1 MSTLTEIARLLLG
14 ARRVLALSHIAPD
27 GDAIGSLL
35 GFGWVLAAAWR
46 NAGDDAGRVFVPVCA
61 DPVPAQFQWLP
72 GSDRIMVA
80 PPPGPWDVVVGL
92 DASDA
97 PRLGAVF
104 RPADYGPAPVVILD
118 HHVTNLQFGAFNY
131 VDTSAVATAQIVVDL
146 ADAFPAPIG
155 PEAATCLLTGLVTD
169 TLGFRTANVTPAVL
183 AIAMRLMEAGA
194 SLSEV
199 TGRTLNYRPF
209 SLLRLWGLALA
220 DVQLERGVAWAVIT
234 REMRQKV
241 GAPANG
247 DGGLVSQLIN
257 APEAAIAVVFTETAD
272 GQVEIGFRAKAGY
285 DVSQVALSLGG
296 GGHPQA
302 AGCTIAGPLE
312 DAQRR
317 VLPLLFRLT
326 SKPEFI
332 PA

>member
-1 MSTLTEIARLLLG
+1 MSTLTEIAGLLRR
-14 ARRVLALSHIAPD
+14 ARRVLALSHVAPD

-35 GFGWVLAAAWR
+35 GFGWVLVAAWR
-46 NAGDDAGRVFVPVCA
+46 HAGEDVGRVFVPACA
-61 DPVPAQFQWLP
+61 DPVPVQLRWLP
-72 GSDRIMVA
+72 GSERITTA
-80 PPPGPWDVVVGL
+80 APPGPWDVVVGL

-104 RPADYGPAPVVILD
+104 RPADYGAAPVVILD
-118 HHVTNLQFGAFNY
+118 HHVTNLQFGALNY

-146 ADAFPAPIG
+146 VDALSAPIG
-155 PEAATCLLTGLVTD
+155 PEAAICLLTGLVTD

-183 AIAMRLMEAGA
+183 AVAMRLMEAGA
-194 SLSEV
+194 SLHEV
-199 TGRTLNYRPF
+199 AARTLNYRPF

-220 DVQLERGVAWAVIT
+220 DVRLEHGVVWAAIT

-241 GAPANG
+241 EAPANG

-257 APEAAIAVVFTETAD
+257 APEAAIAAVFAETAE
-272 GQVEIGFRAKAGY
+272 GQVEIGLRAKTGY

-302 AGCTIAGPLE
+302 AGCTLAGPLE
-312 DAQRR
+312 NAQRR

-326 SKPEFI
+326 E
-332 PA
+332 

>member
-1 MSTLTEIARLLLG
+1 MSTLTEIARLLRG

-46 NAGDDAGRVFVPVCA
+46 NAGADADHVFVPVCA
-61 DPVPAQFQWLP
+61 DPVPAQFGWLP
-72 GSDRIMVA
+72 GSGNILSA
-80 PPPGPWDVVVGL
+80 APPGPWDVVVGL

-97 PRLGAVF
+97 PRLGPAF
-104 RPADYGPAPVVILD
+104 RPADYGAAPIVILD
-118 HHVTNLQFGAFNY
+118 HHVTNLQFGALNY
-131 VDTSAVATAQIVVDL
+131 VDTTAVATAQIVVDL
-146 ADAFPAPIG
+146 AAALAAPIG

-183 AIAMRLMEAGA
+183 AVAMRLMEAGA

-220 DVQLERGVAWAVIT
+220 DVRLERGVVWAVIT
-234 REMRQKV
+234 REMRQRV
-241 GAPANG
+241 AAPDSG

-257 APEAAIAVVFTETAD
+257 APEATIAAVFAETSE
-272 GQVEIGFRAKAGY
+272 GLVEIGFRAKPGY

-302 AGCTIAGPLE
+302 AGCTIAGPLA

-326 SKPEFI
+326 
-332 PA
+332 

>member
-1 MSTLTEIARLLLG
+1 MSTLTEIAGLLRG
-14 ARRVLALSHIAPD
+14 SRRVLALSHVAPD

-35 GFGWVLAAAWR
+35 GFGWILAAAWR
-46 NAGDDAGRVFVPVCA
+46 EAGDATDRAFVAACA
-61 DPVPAQFQWLP
+61 DPVPAQFRWLP
-72 GSDRIMVA
+72 GSQEIVSEVPA
-80 PPPGPWDVVVGL
+80 GPWDVVVAL

-97 PRLGAVF
+97 PRLGRVF
-104 RPADYGPAPVVILD
+104 RPADYGSAALVVLD
-118 HHVTNLQFGAFNY
+118 HHITNLQFGTLNY
-131 VDTSAVATAQIVVDL
+131 VDTAAVATAQIVVDL
-146 ADAFPAPIG
+146 ADALAVPIG

-183 AIAMRLMEAGA
+183 AVAMRLMEAGA

-209 SLLRLWGLALA
+209 SVLRLWGLALA
-220 DVQLERGVAWAVIT
+220 DVRLEHGVAWAAIT
-234 REMRQKV
+234 HAMRQQV
-241 GAPANG
+241 AAPPNG

-257 APEAAIAVVFTETAD
+257 APEAAIAAVFVEKPD
-272 GQVEIGFRAKAGY
+272 GQIEIGFRSRPGY

-302 AGCTIAGPLE
+302 SGCTIPGPLE

-317 VLPLLFRLT
+317 VLPMLFRL
-326 SKPEFI
+326 
-332 PA
+332 AQ

>member
-1 MSTLTEIARLLLG
+1 MSTLTEIASLLRRS
-14 ARRVLALSHIAPD
+14 RRVLALSHVAPD

-46 NAGDDAGRVFVPVCA
+46 AAGAAADRVFVPACA
-61 DPVPAQFQWLP
+61 DPVPAQLRWLP
-72 GSDRIMVA
+72 GSHEIVSEA
-80 PPPGPWDVVVGL
+80 PPGPWDVVVGL

-97 PRLGAVF
+97 PRLGRVF
-104 RPADYGPAPVVILD
+104 QPAGYGSAPVVILD
-118 HHVTNLQFGAFNY
+118 HHITNLQFGALNY
-131 VDTSAVATAQIVVDL
+131 VDPSAVATAQIVVDL
-146 ADAFPAPIG
+146 ADALAVPIG

-183 AIAMRLMEAGA
+183 AVAMRLMEAGA

-209 SLLRLWGLALA
+209 SVLRLWGLALA
-220 DVQLERGVAWAVIT
+220 DVRLEHGVAWAVIT
-234 REMRQKV
+234 HEMRQRV
-241 GAPANG
+241 AAPANG

-257 APEAAIAVVFTETAD
+257 APEAAIAAVFVEKPD
-272 GQVEIGFRAKAGY
+272 GQVEIGFRSRPGY

-302 AGCTIAGPLE
+302 AGCTIPGPLE

-317 VLPLLFRLT
+317 VLPLLFRLA
-326 SKPEFI
+326 E
-332 PA
+332 